1 MRHRCRIEE
10 RDDPRSTVLPLRVRR
25 GPQRSEY
32 PWERLAARSALLI
45 IKSRNQQLA
54 GCRRSEST
62 KELSLSLSLL
72 ISGQI
77 DARSL
82 VPFYCRGVF
91 ASVIGRSE
99 RGGEQQRRPDSD
111 VWEQAARDEISGAD
125 RVGD

>member
-1 MRHRCRIEE
+1 VGAASGAE
-10 RDDPRSTVLPLRVRR
+10 RPLDH
-25 GPQRSEY
+25 QE
-32 PWERLAARSALLI
+32 
-45 IKSRNQQLA
+45 
-54 GCRRSEST
+54 SESAT
-62 KELSLSLSLL
+62 CRLSPVQNPLKNSLSLL